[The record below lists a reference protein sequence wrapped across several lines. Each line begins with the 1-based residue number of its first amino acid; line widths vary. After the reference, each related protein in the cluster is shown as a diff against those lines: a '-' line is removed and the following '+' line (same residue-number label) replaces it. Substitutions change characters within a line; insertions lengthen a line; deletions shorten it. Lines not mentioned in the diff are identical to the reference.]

1 MRVITKNIQKKLP
14 NDLIQLIWRFYDEA
28 YQETEIDDYQFFKIE
43 TAGNKTTIKMWQEEP
58 KAMKIKSIP
67 HYEDCE
73 VWIINDGNVVTML
86 FPEDY

>member
-1 MRVITKNIQKKLP
+1 MRIITKNIQEKLP
-14 NDLIQLIWRFYDEA
+14 EDLIHLIWEFYDGS
-28 YQETEIDDYQFFKIE
+28 YQEIKLDDYQFIKIKTQE
-43 TAGNKTTIKMWQEEP
+43 NKTTMKMWQEEP
-58 KAMKIKSIP
+58 QAMKTKSIP